1 MAATEDC
8 SHTEAV
14 QSLLARFSNCY
25 KFFTEDYELD
35 KEEFKYQM
43 GELATMSYVMLRYL
57 TIEIMEDAKRQ
68 DKEKVNTPQVESA
81 DPATAGEDQPELVTE
96 SADPAGAGED
106 LVTPLGV
113 SSTGQ
118 EDELSLSL
126 SVGEDS
132 FPDDS
137 GTSVL
142 SIEVQALPDVSMS
155 AEEPDEMSDTD
166 NASYFLDTLFKD
178 KQDAPE
184 VNFVERILRTIKRV
198 APNLRYKPKHLR
210 RKKFKVVPYE
220 FSSVWR
226 NVSSIFS
233 EEENSN
239 QSNGSIVPKIA
250 WEKVNVGGLKK
261 LPNPKKFP
269 VLSAS
274 ADPKF
279 YVHNCSCD
287 KTKEGILC
295 SCRMTGVDKAKYTQ
309 EFPHGYI
316 YGFASNL
323 GVVPVPDTPMFGHV
337 WDVHSSSWLLHAEV
351 APDDTPAPSTPS
363 EGRRERTPPRRR
375 STGTSRGTSR
385 RTRRTR

>member
-1 MAATEDC
+1 
-8 SHTEAV
+8 
-14 QSLLARFSNCY
+14 
-25 KFFTEDYELD
+25 
-35 KEEFKYQM
+35 
-43 GELATMSYVMLRYL
+43 MLRYL

-118 EDELSLSL
+118 EDELGLSL

-261 LPNPKKFP
+261 LPTPKKF
-269 VLSAS
+269 
-274 ADPKF
+274 
-279 YVHNCSCD
+279 
-287 KTKEGILC
+287 
-295 SCRMTGVDKAKYTQ
+295 
-309 EFPHGYI
+309 
-316 YGFASNL
+316 
-323 GVVPVPDTPMFGHV
+323 
-337 WDVHSSSWLLHAEV
+337 
-351 APDDTPAPSTPS
+351 
-363 EGRRERTPPRRR
+363 
-375 STGTSRGTSR
+375 
-385 RTRRTR
+385 